1 MDRVAI
7 TEEVRALASLDL
19 EGLRSEWKRRYGCPP
34 KLRSVELLGLAL
46 AWRIQSDAFGGLD
59 ATTKRRARSGA
70 LPRGI
75 APTVLPGT
83 VFTREFRGVV
93 HRVVAVENGFTW
105 NSQTYD
111 SLSTVAFAM
120 TGAKRSGP
128 LFFGLKEAADGKG

>member
-1 MDRVAI
+1 MDRAAI
-7 TEEVRALASLDL
+7 TGEVRALASLDL
-19 EGLRSEWKRRYGCPP
+19 EGLRAEWKRRYGCPP
-34 KLRSVELLGLAL
+34 KLRSTELLGLAL
-46 AWRIQSDAFGGLD
+46 AWRIQTEAFGGLD
-59 ATTKRRARSGA
+59 AATKRRAKSGS

-75 APTVLPGT
+75 APTVKPGT

-93 HRVVAVENGFTW
+93 HRVVAVADGFVW

-128 LFFGLKEAADGKG
+128 LFFGLKEAVGGKG